1 MSVPGITKTS
11 QYLSFKLDEEIYAMD
26 INNVREVLDFTQ
38 MTKVPRMPDFMRGVI
53 NLRGGVVPV
62 VDLRLKFGMEK
73 TEINVDT
80 CIIIIEVS
88 FDSEETLL
96 GIMVDSVQEVMSLE
110 PDQIEP
116 APRIGTRLKTEF
128 IKGMGKKDNDFI
140 IILESRKVFS
150 AEELA
155 VVQVSESE
163 AQLLETDHPVQDGED
178 EENDGDL

>member
-1 MSVPGITKTS
+1 MSVPGITQTS

-26 INNVREVLDFTQ
+26 INHVREVLDLTQ

-62 VDLRLKFGMEK
+62 VDLRMKFGLPEVE
-73 TEINVDT
+73 TDLDT

-88 FDSEETLL
+88 LDGEETIL
-96 GIMVDSVQEVMSLE
+96 GILVDSVQEVMSLE

-116 APRIGTRLKTEF
+116 PPRIGTRLKTEF
-128 IKGMGKKDNDFI
+128 IRGMGKKDNEFI
-140 IILESRKVFS
+140 IILESQKVFS

-155 VVQVSESE
+155 VVQASEEGLTPE
-163 AQLLETDHPVQDGED
+163 AVDAFGQSDADSTADDAG
-178 EENDGDL
+178 

>member
-38 MTKVPRMPDFMRGVI
+38 MTKVPRMPEFMRGVI

-62 VDLRLKFGMEK
+62 VDLRVKFGMEEAE
-73 TEINVDT
+73 TNVDT

-88 FDSEETLL
+88 LDGEDTIL

-155 VVQVSESE
+155 VVQVSERELQFMESD
-163 AQLLETDHPVQDGED
+163 QPDSDK
-178 EENDGDL
+178 ENDEDDGSQ